1 MYKTLW
7 LMVIQVGKKWCKA
20 TTTWKFWW
28 NFLAKSLVFSRYP
41 IFSPFQCTDAYKC
54 YTFSE
59 SCGSRE
65 TKEIKISISKFDL
78 EARTG
83 SWSDTASYMSR
94 EHSSYLSQLPQPAV
108 VYLFAQRTWNF
119 GLFLHIW
126 FVFVQQLGTAGFN
139 FLADSMT
146 SNWIHGTDKIFV

>member
-7 LMVIQVGKKWCKA
+7 LMVIQVGEKWCKA

-78 EARTG
+78 RLEEFSLDFGPKMDPDLTLPHILSSPKHSRPLNIRFQHGFCIALLIKATWHIPWTG
-83 SWSDTASYMSR
+83 QNTA
-94 EHSSYLSQLPQPAV
+94 LPIWHK
-108 VYLFAQRTWNF
+108 RF
-119 GLFLHIW
+119 GIL
-126 FVFVQQLGTAGFN
+126 
-139 FLADSMT
+139 
-146 SNWIHGTDKIFV
+146 